1 MADTSQQALGDLQAT
16 QAAAQNPNDILTAQ
30 RQQLGVNDAQNTLT
44 GLRGAVDSTTKL
56 LKSVAPSV
64 MGRTSSSLVTNAQA
78 GKQIQNEQA
87 PISATLTDQ
96 GEAYNRGN
104 EDLTKKQ
111 QQATEAANGIYQGQQ
126 DKMSY
131 LQNIYNN
138 LFQKEQAAEASRQ
151 AEANRQEQIRQFN
164 EQLGASNRA
173 SAASSNPG
181 FSLGGL
187 GGAGGGTPAMSQ
199 RGDKGFNFQGSNGQS
214 VSAATYA
221 QLTGQSFRS
230 VLQKMASAG
239 DQGAKTAL
247 GFVGDDFGYNPN
259 KIGSNKALYNNLVW
273 GSGKKA

>member
-1 MADTSQQALGDLQAT
+1 MANTSQEALADLQAT
-16 QAAAQNPNDILTAQ
+16 QAAAQNPNDILSAQ
-30 RQQLGVNDAQNTLT
+30 RQQFGVGDAQNTLT

-64 MGRTSSSLVTNAQA
+64 MGRTASSLVTNAQA

-87 PISATLTDQ
+87 PINQSLSEQ

-111 QQATEAANGIYQGQQ
+111 QQAAEAASGIYQGQQ

-131 LQNIYNN
+131 LQNIYSN
-138 LFQKEQAAEASRQ
+138 LFQKEQAAEAAKQ

-173 SAASSNPG
+173 AAGSGGG

-187 GGAGGGTPAMSQ
+187 GGNSGSPAMSQ
-199 RGDKGFNFQGSNGQS
+199 RGDKGFNFQGSGGQS
-214 VSAATYA
+214 ISAATYA

-239 DQGAKTAL
+239 DAGAKAAL
-247 GFVGDDFGYNPN
+247 GFVGDDFGYNKS
-259 KIGSNKALYNNLVW
+259 KIGNNQAIYNNLVW